1 MPMGMEHD
9 ALWVLDDGVETGMG
23 GLAASLR
30 DYARFGLL
38 YLNEG
43 RWNGQRILPEAW
55 VRESVKPDSPHL
67 QPGKNPKSDDELG
80 YQYQWWTP
88 RDTVEAFM
96 ALGIWG
102 QSIYVNPGEGVVIV
116 KLSADPTVF
125 STEVLY
131 AQTEYFQ
138 ALSKRISKLQ
148 P

>member
-1 MPMGMEHD
+1 
-9 ALWVLDDGVETGMG
+9 
-23 GLAASLR
+23 
-30 DYARFGLL
+30 
-38 YLNEG
+38 
-43 RWNGQRILPEAW
+43 
-55 VRESVKPDSPHL
+55 
-67 QPGKNPKSDDELG
+67 
-80 YQYQWWTP
+80 
-88 RDTVEAFM
+88 M